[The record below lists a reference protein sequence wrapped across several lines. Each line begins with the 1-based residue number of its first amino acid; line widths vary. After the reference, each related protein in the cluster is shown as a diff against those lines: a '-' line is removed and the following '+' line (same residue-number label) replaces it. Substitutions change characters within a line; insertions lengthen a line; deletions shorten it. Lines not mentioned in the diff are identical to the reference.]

1 MKILVLLAL
10 LLAALPAL
18 AGEVHVQVDGLACP
32 FCAYGL
38 EKKLKP
44 LPGVTGVRIDYKE
57 GWVQLTVAD
66 GKHLD
71 DGAIRKAV
79 RAAGFTPREIHRAA
93 GGEAGHDHGGGKP

>member
-1 MKILVLLAL
+1 MKALILVAL

-44 LPGVTGVRIDYKE
+44 LAGVTGVRIDYKA
-57 GWVQLTVAD
+57 GWVKLTVAD
-66 GKHLD
+66 GEHLD

-93 GGEAGHDHGGGKP
+93 AGEANHDPSGGRP